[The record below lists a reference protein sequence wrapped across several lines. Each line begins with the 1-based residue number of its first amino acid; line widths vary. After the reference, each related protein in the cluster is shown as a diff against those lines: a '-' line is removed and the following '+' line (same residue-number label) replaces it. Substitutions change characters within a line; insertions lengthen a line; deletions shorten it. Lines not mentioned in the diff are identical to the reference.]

1 MFTLLSLFPLPS
13 FSWMISSKLIFSI
26 LFFFSVKFLVMLV
39 CRFAVTTEVLQLDP
53 LSTWRAPDSERQSSP
68 CRGRSPTPGCCPWG
82 SPGPLP
88 AARSPA
94 VIGGARVPSSER
106 PQSPAQA
113 PGWGPCPGGP
123 SRPSASPPAATLS
136 PRQLSACPLPSTR
149 MRKRPA
155 RACLVSRPLVIEN
168 KTFKILL

>member
-1 MFTLLSLFPLPS
+1 
-13 FSWMISSKLIFSI
+13 
-26 LFFFSVKFLVMLV
+26 MLV
-39 CRFAVTTEVLQLDP
+39 CRFAATTEVLQLDP

-68 CRGRSPTPGCCPWG
+68 CRGRPPTPGCCPWG

-94 VIGGARVPSSER
+94 VIGGARVPSSEH

-168 KTFKILL
+168 KTFKILLQSFGEKQINTGTG